1 MYRFPSGATGS
12 SLIVEAV
19 KNGNYVRIDSIISA
33 NTSKNY
39 PMYTFQESDDIHS
52 FRFIY
57 KKVSGNLALDDVEA
71 TYKQQDTVFV
81 LKNFQVS
88 GSQFKV
94 EGLNPNSVYFYR
106 VRSTIHPYT
115 SDFSETI
122 QVKTGFPS
130 ALENIPASQYKI
142 YISSGDIKLSN
153 LQGNERVQ
161 LFNIAGVCLFD
172 QHSSGS
178 EMSIRIPHRGIFI
191 VRISN
196 KDFTFAR
203 KLIK

>member
-19 KNGNYVRIDSIISA
+19 KNGNYVRIDSIGSV

-161 LFNIAGVCLFD
+161 LFN
-172 QHSSGS
+172 
-178 EMSIRIPHRGIFI
+178 
-191 VRISN
+191 
-196 KDFTFAR
+196 
-203 KLIK
+203 